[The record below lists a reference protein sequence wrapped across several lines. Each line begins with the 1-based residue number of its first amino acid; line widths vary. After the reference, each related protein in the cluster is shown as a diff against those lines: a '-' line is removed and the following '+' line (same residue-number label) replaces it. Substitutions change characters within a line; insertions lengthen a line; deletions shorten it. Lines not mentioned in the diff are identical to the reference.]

1 MEPSRNTNTLIKVM
15 EALRDKK
22 TGCPWD
28 IEQDF
33 KSIAPFTIEEAYE
46 VADAIAREDSYDLCD
61 ELGDLLLQ
69 VIYHSQ
75 MAKEKGLFE
84 YGDVVEAITRK
95 MIRRHP
101 HVFGDAK
108 YRDIAKVKGF
118 WEEMKSNEKKERQQ
132 KRHELGLPE
141 EVSSLLDD
149 VPVNHP
155 ALTQAIKLQ
164 QKTAKVGFDWPTS
177 IEILDKIQEEISELH
192 QASEEAESTHNSEK
206 VEEEFGDILFS
217 IVNLARHLQINPEQA
232 LQASNQK
239 FRKRFAKLEDTSKQK
254 GIPLREMTIE
264 QMDVAWDQAK
274 LVENSDG
281 EPAN

>member
-1 MEPSRNTNTLIKVM
+1 MEPSRDTNTLIKIM
-15 EALRDKK
+15 EALRDEK

-46 VADAIAREDSYDLCD
+46 VADAIAREDSNDLCD

-101 HVFGDAK
+101 HVFGNEK

-118 WEEMKSNEKKERQQ
+118 WEEMKSNEKVERQQ
-132 KRHELGLPE
+132 KRNELGLPTE
-141 EVSSLLDD
+141 FTSLLDD

-155 ALTQAIKLQ
+155 ALTQAVKLQ
-164 QKTAKVGFDWPTS
+164 QKAAKVGFDWPTS
-177 IEILDKIQEEISELH
+177 IEILEKIQEEIAELNVASKDSE
-192 QASEEAESTHNSEK
+192 SKDRNEEIEQ
-206 VEEEFGDILFS
+206 EFGDILFS
-217 IVNLARHLQINPEQA
+217 LVNLARHLKINPENA
-232 LQASNQK
+232 LQVTNQK
-239 FRKRFAKLEDTSKQK
+239 FRKRFANIEYTAEQEGVQLEDLT
-254 GIPLREMTIE
+254 LE
-264 QMDVAWDQAK
+264 QMDVAWNQAK
-274 LVENSDG
+274 KKENYDD
-281 EPAN
+281 